1 MGFVGQLTTGTAG
14 PRRPARQGRPGKPG
28 RPHRGS
34 RPFRRGLVLGICLGM
49 NAALLIGVLGF
60 LVTRPT
66 ATAAPVAAPAGS
78 ARADDRKVPPQA
90 AIAVSSEHLGDLQ
103 MKIQAQVTAP
113 DTYDPITKG
122 QVVAYTDMVAM
133 PKMHRQGPI
142 MMAEVSGRPGVYQA
156 LTTVPMIGEYHVTVE
171 VKQPMAAKANQR
183 IDVQTVKK

>member
-1 MGFVGQLTTGTAG
+1 VGIVAEKFRLPEEMRTG
-14 PRRPARQGRPGKPG
+14 PRKAGRGRPP
-28 RPHRGS
+28 RRRS
-34 RPFRRGLVLGICLGM
+34 RPFRQGLVLGVCLGM
-49 NAALLIGVLGF
+49 TAALLVGVLGF

-66 ATAAPVAAPAGS
+66 ATAPAAAPATT
-78 ARADDRKVPPQA
+78 AKVDDRRTPPQA
-90 AIAVSSEHLGDLQ
+90 AIAVTSEHLGDLQ
-103 MKIQAQVTAP
+103 VQIQAQVTAP
-113 DTYDPITKG
+113 ETYDPITKG

-171 VKQPMAAKANQR
+171 VKQPMASQANQR